1 MLKNIATCEKQV
13 ISTVEQTLQLA
24 REMKATAFAQRLE
37 ENLAVLRSIRYNIAI
52 VGGIKRGKSTLINTL
67 LGCDS
72 DDLSPIAYEPCT
84 SAIVHYMDL
93 SCLPEVEEPH
103 AKLYFKGQSEP
114 VRESIHALRDYIC
127 EENNPDNN
135 KGVVRV
141 EVYGDFPLLGKCCL
155 VDTPGADA
163 IIERHGELVFNY
175 LSNADAIIMT
185 TMSSQAMTN
194 HDAMMLKEIGEN
206 SPERIFYVLTRVDKL
221 RSTEL
226 PVVENYVKQEI
237 EKYGFTKPGKIYPV
251 AAKKVHDAMI
261 NHEDEATINELR
273 RSWGIQTLEDELGRF
288 LATRSDTT
296 KAIQN
301 RMRSALH
308 AVQEFLTKK
317 VKENNELLN
326 NHDINVEDIENK
338 RKEVLRK
345 YQESK
350 TAMSRSLEKF
360 KDKWNRET
368 QQMTSRMQTILTPK
382 LQNAVSLAL
391 ETPGI
396 MNALGN
402 AFGLGNLVNKHIAPI
417 LNEFAAQSQERFS
430 KLVTDLDEEL
440 GDSGAV
446 DFFINR
452 NAEGSLLNIVGSTG
466 ILVLTTSAVSGGMSA
481 AGAVLTALGSYSAVN
496 TAEVG
501 FFAWVKSLFV
511 GNAAVN
517 AASTTLVT
525 SISSAVLPILVA
537 FIAIKCTGPAINWIT
552 RLVAPGK
559 VDAAVK
565 KAVQSMTA
573 QAEAVRDTVVQAF
586 ESTLENAREEKEQE
600 LADLEEKLRDWSP
613 EKREQISRQNEEIN
627 AVLEQVN
634 SAAQATLKIRA

>member
-37 ENLAVLRSIRYNIAI
+37 ENLSALRSIHYNIAI

-72 DDLSPIAYEPCT
+72 DDLSPIDYKTCT

-185 TMSSQAMTN
+185 TMSTQAMTY
-194 HDAMMLKEIGEN
+194 HDARMLKEIGEN

-221 RSTEL
+221 RPTAR
-226 PVVENYVKQEI
+226 PVVENHVKEEI
-237 EKYGFTKPGKIYPV
+237 ERYGFTKPDRIYPI

-288 LATRSDTT
+288 LDTRSNTT

-301 RMRSALH
+301 RMRVALE

-350 TAMSRSLEKF
+350 AAMSRSLEKF
-360 KDKWNRET
+360 KSKWNRET
-368 QQMTSRMQTILTPK
+368 QQMTNRMQTILSPK
-382 LQNAVSLAL
+382 LQNAISLAL

-402 AFGLGNLVNKHIAPI
+402 AFGLGKLVDKHLSPI
-417 LNEFAAQSQERFS
+417 LNEFAAQSHERFN

-440 GDSGAV
+440 GDSEAV
-446 DFFINR
+446 DFFISK
-452 NAEGSLLNIVGSTG
+452 NAEGSLL
-466 ILVLTTSAVSGGMSA
+466 SAVSSVGVLAIYGTAISGGVSA
-481 AGAVLTALGSYSAVN
+481 ASGVLTALGSYGAASAAKGGVI
-496 TAEVG
+496 A
-501 FFAWVKSLFV
+501 AVKAFFV
-511 GNAAVN
+511 GNAAAN
-517 AASTTLVT
+517 TASSALAT
-525 SISSAVLPILVA
+525 SISGAVVPILVA
-537 FIAIKCTGPAINWIT
+537 FIAIKCAAPVINWIT

-573 QAEAVRDTVVQAF
+573 QAEAMRDMVVQAF

-600 LADLEEKLRDWSP
+600 LVDLEDKLRDWSP

-634 SAAQATLKIRA
+634 SAARAALKI

>member
-13 ISTVEQTLQLA
+13 ISTIEQTLQLA
-24 REMKATAFAQRLE
+24 RAMKATAFAQRLE
-37 ENLAVLRSIRYNIAI
+37 ENLSALRSIHYNIAI

-84 SAIVHYMDL
+84 SCVVHYMDL
-93 SCLPEVEEPH
+93 SCLSEVEEPH
-103 AKLYFKGQSEP
+103 ARLYFKGQLEP

-141 EVYGDFPLLGKCCL
+141 EVYGDFSLLGKCCL

-175 LSNADAIIMT
+175 LPNADAIIMT

-237 EKYGFTKPGKIYPV
+237 EKYGFTKPGRIYPV

-261 NHEDEATINELR
+261 NHEDEAIINELR

-317 VKENNELLN
+317 VNENNKLLN

-338 RKEVLRK
+338 RKEILRK

-350 TAMSRSLEKF
+350 AAMDRSLKKF
-360 KDKWNRET
+360 RGKWDRET
-368 QQMTSRMQTILTPK
+368 TQMASRMQTLLIPK

-402 AFGLGNLVNKHIAPI
+402 AFGLGELVNRHLAPI
-417 LNEFAAQSQERFS
+417 LNDFAAQSQERFS
-430 KLVTDLDEEL
+430 KLVTELDEEL
-440 GDSGAV
+440 GDSESV
-446 DFFINR
+446 EFFIR
-452 NAEGSLLNIVGSTG
+452 KSAEGSLISVVGG
-466 ILVLTTSAVSGGMSA
+466 AGVLAITASSISSGVSA
-481 AGAVLTALGSYSAVN
+481 AGAVLTALGAHTSIT
-496 TAEVG
+496 TANVG
-501 FFAWVKSLFV
+501 IGGKIMTFLV
-511 GNAAVN
+511 GNSAAN
-517 AASTTLVT
+517 ATSATLIS
-525 SISSAVLPILVA
+525 SISGAIVPILVA
-537 FIAIKCTGPAINWIT
+537 LIALKCTGSAINWIT

-559 VDAAVK
+559 VDTAVEKAVK
-565 KAVQSMTA
+565 SMTT
-573 QAEAVRDTVVQAF
+573 QAEAVRDKVVQAF

-600 LADLEEKLRDWSP
+600 LADLEDKLRDWSP

-634 SAAQATLKIRA
+634 TAAQATLRIQA